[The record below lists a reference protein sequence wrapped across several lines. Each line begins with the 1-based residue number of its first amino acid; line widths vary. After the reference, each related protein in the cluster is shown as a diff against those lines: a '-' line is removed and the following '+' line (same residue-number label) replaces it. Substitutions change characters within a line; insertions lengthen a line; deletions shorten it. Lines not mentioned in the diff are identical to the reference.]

1 MQTVKKQNKVPLSFK
16 LMAKTYKMFSILVE
30 KGVI

>member
-1 MQTVKKQNKVPLSFK
+1 MQTVKKKKKVPLSFK
-16 LMAKTYKMFSILVE
+16 LMAKMFSILVE